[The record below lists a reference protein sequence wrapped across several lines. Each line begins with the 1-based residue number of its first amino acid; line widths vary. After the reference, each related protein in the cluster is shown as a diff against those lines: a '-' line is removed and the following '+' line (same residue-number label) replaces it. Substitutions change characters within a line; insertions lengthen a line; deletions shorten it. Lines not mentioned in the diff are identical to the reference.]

1 MTIWVDS
8 VHCSMTTTQ
17 SGRGVIRGGWL
28 VQMQVSRG
36 RRHLSVVLYSPHPW
50 FVAFT
55 ILSGRVVLVQVQM
68 ISDVLSNPVT
78 EIFSS
83 WRGAGAGVYDFRCFC
98 NPAVAEICSSWTG
111 PVGLLHKQSCL
122 AELHC
127 EMAPCIIIFCIIGN
141 THSIIWAILV
151 QVSIFCIIR
160 NTRSIISARWFRY
173 LFFA

>member
-1 MTIWVDS
+1 MWEGTISKVGDLYKCKFQEVADTS
-8 VHCSMTTTQ
+8 
-17 SGRGVIRGGWL
+17 L
-28 VQMQVSRG
+28 
-36 RRHLSVVLYSPHPW
+36 LSCTPPHPW

-55 ILSGRVVLVQVQM
+55 ILSGRVVLMQVQM

-78 EIFSS
+78 EICSY
-83 WRGAGAGVYDFRCFC
+83 WTDAGAVYMISDVFC
-98 NPAVAEICSSWTG
+98 NPAVTEIGSSWTG